1 MIHEVDIFETNE
13 NECTN
18 TSTTSL
24 IRHVENAIHSL
35 TGAIDTLDLTDYK
48 LDFEIEKDSMLCD

>member
-1 MIHEVDIFETNE
+1 MIHEVDTFETNE

-24 IRHVENAIHSL
+24 HTKILGEVATTFDDLERHVILQMDEVYIRSDAS
-35 TGAIDTLDLTDYK
+35 YV
-48 LDFEIEKDSMLCD
+48 